1 MNKAMRSLSGS
12 PRVQVHVSN
21 AEGLYL
27 HVKRTTPS
35 ETSQRTMSKDRSPLR
50 PSANVKTRLPW
61 IPPGKTS
68 YKWEGP
74 THCLEIKPPEPEPE
88 LELRLSDLA
97 SEEEQHL
104 RSRISQYEK
113 KIESLMSEVS
123 SLRTEVEHRRKEQVL
138 GRKSE
143 QQDDPQ
149 QVTAKPEEELAEE
162 SKELQEWRN
171 TQLRESIGRKLQETR
186 QSSPDGFPKDPE
198 LLLQKL
204 REAEADA
211 AAAAKQVSALKEYV
225 CKLGDSVKNK
235 IMWSGLDQQKELLL
249 GKLEAFEVT
258 NRALRHLLREQR
270 ESQMESVGLSEQ
282 RKVLLKSLADMEAW
296 NAVLV
301 KKLQEKEKELHQLST
316 QLDSEKEKAR
326 RSADLSQNL
335 DATRARLQGQLRR
348 KEAKNNRLIV
358 QIKSLERAAS
368 QHLAEAEQVAQ
379 QLGRAKQE
387 AEEEQEALKRASQ
400 VQKQRAERCEGTA
413 DQLSAQLLQREKQA
427 AEALASADAWQRRHG
442 EEAEKKGQLEVELN
456 LLTSRISDLTDQLQ
470 AIQDSGRLENQAL
483 LDRLQALTAQKA
495 AAQLETKRL
504 KAAVSA
510 ADEKLSR
517 TEAEL
522 QQVRTSIKQ
531 CEVLLDNYKI
541 QVGNTRAE
549 AEQARAQ
556 VAQAER
562 DAQAVRVELEREK
575 EQIRRELQ
583 GRLSELEVLP
593 EALRRCQLQLQ
604 EAQEEER
611 SRERRN
617 LELSGNLT
625 ELRLK
630 VDTQGRQTDLL
641 RQKNQLLMEE
651 NQQLQLKVESL
662 ERKLSDVSSQ
672 NSDLLTVVSKREKTI
687 RTNQLSLEE
696 KTRECSL
703 LSRRLEEAVNDA
715 HQQISET
722 RERAANK
729 ERSTQTTIMD
739 LEAQLSRTA
748 AELEQLGHNI
758 EEAERRYQSR
768 LQDLQDRLEQS
779 DSTNRS
785 LQNYVQ
791 FLKASYANV
800 FSDGFLS
807 GPRRSPSPV

>member
-1 MNKAMRSLSGS
+1 MPGGVGAEIPRRERRRVPTQREVSGQRLCGFSLPG
-12 PRVQVHVSN
+12 
-21 AEGLYL
+21 
-27 HVKRTTPS
+27 RTGP
-35 ETSQRTMSKDRSPLR
+35 
-50 PSANVKTRLPW
+50 TRLLRTDRW
-61 IPPGKTS
+61 ASRT
-68 YKWEGP
+68 
-74 THCLEIKPPEPEPE
+74 
-88 LELRLSDLA
+88 LRLQQERKHELLPR
-97 SEEEQHL
+97 L
-104 RSRISQYEK
+104 R
-113 KIESLMSEVS
+113 
-123 SLRTEVEHRRKEQVL
+123 
-138 GRKSE
+138 
-143 QQDDPQ
+143 
-149 QVTAKPEEELAEE
+149 
-162 SKELQEWRN
+162 
-171 TQLRESIGRKLQETR
+171 
-186 QSSPDGFPKDPE
+186 SPDGFPKDPE

-211 AAAAKQVSALKEYV
+211 AAAAQQVSALKEHVY
-225 CKLGDSVKNK
+225 KLGDSK
-235 IMWSGLDQQKELLL
+235 IMWSDLDQQKELLL

-270 ESQMESVGLSEQ
+270 ESQVESVGLSEQ
-282 RKVLLKSLADMEAW
+282 RKVLLNSLADMEAL
-296 NAVLV
+296 NALLV

-326 RSADLSQNL
+326 RSVEMSQNL
-335 DATRARLQGQLRR
+335 DATRAHLQSQLRR
-348 KEAKNNRLIV
+348 KEAENNRLII
-358 QIKSLERAAS
+358 QIKTLERAAS
-368 QHLAEAEQVAQ
+368 QHLAEVDQVAQ
-379 QLGRAKQE
+379 QLGRVKQE
-387 AEEEQEALKRASQ
+387 AEQEQEALQQASRA
-400 VQKQRAERCEGTA
+400 QKQRVERCEGSA
-413 DQLSAQLLQREKQA
+413 GQLSAQLLKRVGPTWLHGGPAAPDQLHLISCTLLHLSAQQEKQT
-427 AEALASADAWQRRHG
+427 AEALASADTWQRRHG
-442 EEAEKKGQLEVELN
+442 EEAEEKGQLEVELN
-456 LLTSRISDLTDQLQ
+456 LLTSRISDLTEQLQ
-470 AIQDSGRLENQAL
+470 AVQETGRLEKQAL
-483 LDRLQALTAQKA
+483 LDRLQAVTEQKA
-495 AAQLETKRL
+495 AAQLETKKL
-504 KAAVSA
+504 KAAVSVA
-510 ADEKLSR
+510 EEKLSR

-617 LELSGNLT
+617 LELSGNVT

-651 NQQLQLKVESL
+651 NRQLQLKVESL

-672 NSDLLTVVSKREKTI
+672 NSDLLTVISKREKTI

-715 HQQISET
+715 RHQISET

-739 LEAQLSRTA
+739 LEAQLSQTA
-748 AELEQLGHNI
+748 VELEQLGRNI

-791 FLKASYANV
+791 FLKASYASV
-800 FSDGFLS
+800 FSDGLLC
-807 GPRRSPSPV
+807 GPRRPPSPV

>member
-1 MNKAMRSLSGS
+1 
-12 PRVQVHVSN
+12 
-21 AEGLYL
+21 
-27 HVKRTTPS
+27 
-35 ETSQRTMSKDRSPLR
+35 R

-68 YKWEGP
+68 YKWESQGP

-171 TQLRESIGRKLQETR
+171 TQLRESIGRKL
-186 QSSPDGFPKDPE
+186 
-198 LLLQKL
+198 LQKL

-211 AAAAKQVSALKEYV
+211 AAAAKQVSA
-225 CKLGDSVKNK
+225 
-235 IMWSGLDQQKELLL
+235 LDQQKELLL

-258 NRALRHLLREQR
+258 NRALRHLLRE
-270 ESQMESVGLSEQ
+270 QMESVGLSEQ

-358 QIKSLERAAS
+358 QIKQSLERAAS

-456 LLTSRISDLTDQLQ
+456 LLTRISDLTDQLQ

-541 QVGNTRAE
+541 QNTRAE

-630 VDTQGRQTDLL
+630 V
-641 RQKNQLLMEE
+641 
-651 NQQLQLKVESL
+651 
-662 ERKLSDVSSQ
+662 
-672 NSDLLTVVSKREKTI
+672 SKREKTI

-715 HQQISET
+715 HQQT

>member
-1 MNKAMRSLSGS
+1 
-12 PRVQVHVSN
+12 
-21 AEGLYL
+21 
-27 HVKRTTPS
+27 
-35 ETSQRTMSKDRSPLR
+35 MSKDRSPLR

-61 IPPGKTS
+61 IPPGKAS

-123 SLRTEVEHRRKEQVL
+123 SLRTE
-138 GRKSE
+138 
-143 QQDDPQ
+143 DDPQ

-171 TQLRESIGRKLQETR
+171 SQLRESIGRKL
-186 QSSPDGFPKDPE
+186 PDGFPKDPE

-211 AAAAKQVSALKEYV
+211 AAAAKQVSALKEYI
-225 CKLGDSVKNK
+225 CKLGDSK

-270 ESQMESVGLSEQ
+270 ESQVP
-282 RKVLLKSLADMEAW
+282 K
-296 NAVLV
+296 VLV

-316 QLDSEKEKAR
+316 QLDSEKVPETV
-326 RSADLSQNL
+326 SADLSQNL

-413 DQLSAQLLQREKQA
+413 DQLSAQLLQRVGPT
-427 AEALASADAWQRRHG
+427 WPHG
-442 EEAEKKGQLEVELN
+442 G
-456 LLTSRISDLTDQLQ
+456 RISDLTDQLQ

-504 KAAVSA
+504 KVGSDQNLLPRSGSGRPCCSA
-510 ADEKLSR
+510 L
-517 TEAEL
+517 
-522 QQVRTSIKQ
+522 
-531 CEVLLDNYKI
+531 

-630 VDTQGRQTDLL
+630 VL
-641 RQKNQLLMEE
+641 
-651 NQQLQLKVESL
+651 
-662 ERKLSDVSSQ
+662 LSDPTEPPGVCCCFSQCVSVRW
-672 NSDLLTVVSKREKTI
+672 TP
-687 RTNQLSLEE
+687 
-696 KTRECSL
+696 
-703 LSRRLEEAVNDA
+703 
-715 HQQISET
+715 
-722 RERAANK
+722 RAAK
-729 ERSTQTTIMD
+729 
-739 LEAQLSRTA
+739 RTCS
-748 AELEQLGHNI
+748 G
-758 EEAERRYQSR
+758 RRTSC
-768 LQDLQDRLEQS
+768 
-779 DSTNRS
+779 
-785 LQNYVQ
+785 
-791 FLKASYANV
+791 
-800 FSDGFLS
+800 
-807 GPRRSPSPV
+807 